1 MFIPMQIEERLR
13 DKNIE
18 ARRQLI
24 LKAAGLLLSSG
35 GLKALSMRKLA
46 EESSLSVN
54 TLYNLWGNREDILRA
69 LTVEAQ
75 KQLKASLPKDISQ
88 DDPFEFCRA
97 AMQVQIRQIC
107 RQHELFRPMMLAWLE
122 GEIGGITSPIEP
134 MANSIKNLTSILNAA
149 RDSGLF
155 ETKLSLT
162 ALAGQIHH
170 SAQFASIQWALGR
183 INDDEFEARALYGLH
198 LAFLSLVGEA
208 RREEIHSKIKRLERK
223 LRTLSES

>member
-1 MFIPMQIEERLR
+1 MQIEKRLR

-24 LKAAGLLLSSG
+24 LKAAGLLLSRG

-69 LTVEAQ
+69 LTVDAR
-75 KQLKASLPKDISQ
+75 KQLEASLPKDLSQ

-97 AMQVQIRQIC
+97 AMQAQIREIC

-122 GEIGGITSPIEP
+122 GEIEGITSPIEP
-134 MANSIKNLTSILNAA
+134 MANTIKNLASILKAA
-149 RDSGLF
+149 RHSGLF

-170 SAQFASIQWALGR
+170 SVQFASIQWALGR

-198 LAFLSLVGEA
+198 LVFLSLVGEA
-208 RREEIHSKIKRLERK
+208 RREEITRKIKRLERK
-223 LRTLSES
+223 LKRLPV